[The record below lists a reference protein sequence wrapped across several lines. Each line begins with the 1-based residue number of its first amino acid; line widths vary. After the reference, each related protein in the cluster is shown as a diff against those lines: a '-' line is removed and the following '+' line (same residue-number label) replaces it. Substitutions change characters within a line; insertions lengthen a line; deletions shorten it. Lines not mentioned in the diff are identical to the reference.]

1 MPCQVVS
8 NIKGRNVDLK
18 VKFKLG
24 ILFLALMLPMSG
36 IRAQQPQI
44 VDGIAAIVGN
54 EIVLRSEV
62 NQFTLN
68 TALQMGID
76 LQKNPQKIK
85 ELRRQVL
92 ENLIVQKILL
102 QKAHEDSIEV
112 DDNQVE
118 QALDNQIKQWT
129 QQMGSK
135 EAVEKY
141 FGGSINKIK
150 RKFREDVKNR
160 MLVDKLQQE
169 QFQKIHISR
178 PEVEQFY
185 KTMKDSL
192 PKRGTSVELSH
203 ILLTVKPGKA
213 AKEAAYER
221 ISKILKQIK
230 AGADFS
236 EMAKKY
242 SEDPGSAPK
251 GGDLGYVKRGDFVR
265 DFEEAAF
272 KLKAGQISGIVE
284 TKFGYHIIQM
294 IDRKGEKIR
303 VRHILIRVLPTQQDE
318 LNTVKQIKELYR
330 RAKAG
335 ENFAELAKK
344 YSDDKT
350 TRDKGG
356 NLGWFEL
363 SQLKVKEFR
372 AVAETLKVGEVS
384 EPFKTKFGYHII
396 KLDDRKKAGAWS
408 LDKDWEQLEQMAL
421 ARKRNREFQ
430 KWVQTLRKNVYID
443 VKMKE

>member
-1 MPCQVVS
+1 M
-8 NIKGRNVDLK
+8 K
-18 VKFKLG
+18 VKFSLS
-24 ILFLALMLPMSG
+24 ILFLSLMLFVSG
-36 IRAQQPQI
+36 VRAQQPQI
-44 VDGIAAIVGN
+44 IDGIAAIVGD

-62 NQFTLN
+62 NQYTIN

-76 LQKNPQKIK
+76 LQKNPEKIR
-85 ELRRQVL
+85 ELRKQVL

-102 QKAHEDSIEV
+102 QKAREDSIEV
-112 DDNQVE
+112 DDSQVD
-118 QALDNQIKQWT
+118 QALDNQVKQWV
-129 QQMGSK
+129 QQMGSN
-135 EAVEKY
+135 EAVQKY
-141 FGGSINKIK
+141 FGGSIDKIK
-150 RKFREDVKNR
+150 RQFRTDIKNR

-169 QFQKIHISR
+169 KFQKIHISR

-192 PKRGTSVELSH
+192 PKRGTSVDLSH
-203 ILLTVKPGKA
+203 ILLTVKAGKG
-213 AKEAAYER
+213 AKEGAYEK
-221 ISKILKQIK
+221 ILKILKQLK

-236 EMAKKY
+236 ELAKKY

-251 GGDLGYVKRGDFVR
+251 GGDLGYVKRGDFVKE
-265 DFEEAAF
+265 FEEAAF
-272 KLKAGQISGIVE
+272 KLEPGQISGIVE

-294 IDRKGEKIR
+294 VDRKGEKIR
-303 VRHILIRVLPTQQDE
+303 VRHILIRVIPTRQDE
-318 LNTVKQIKELYR
+318 LNTVKEIKELYR
-330 RAKAG
+330 KAKAG

-350 TRDKGG
+350 TKDKGG

-384 EPFKTKFGYHII
+384 EPFKTKFGYHIV
-396 KLDDRKKAGAWS
+396 KLDDRKKGGAWS
-408 LDKDWEQLEQMAL
+408 LDKDWEQLQQMAL
-421 ARKRNREFQ
+421 ARKRNEELQ
-430 KWVQTLRKNVYID
+430 KWVQSLRKNVYID